1 VDLDLADIFYL
12 AAGFCAG
19 RLLVLLIWARMN
31 EMDRL
36 KEKLKQASG
45 VVARAAQKIENEADS
60 LIAREAELDAKTKSA
75 FAPHHIFLNDQKKDL
90 DQLEDA
96 LQIVSNSP
104 LPASGAG
111 YTPVVPYDDP
121 QALQQWLQNNKITLE
136 QHNAAIAHG
145 EKPESR
151 YYFEFIEKM
160 KANAGAST

>member
-1 VDLDLADIFYL
+1 
-12 AAGFCAG
+12 
-19 RLLVLLIWARMN
+19 
-31 EMDRL
+31 MDRL

-45 VVARAAQKIENEADS
+45 VVARAAQRIENEADG

-111 YTPVVPYDDP
+111 SPTAPPYNDP
-121 QALQQWLQNNKITLE
+121 QAFQVWLQNNKITLD

-160 KANAGAST
+160 KSDAAAKPQ